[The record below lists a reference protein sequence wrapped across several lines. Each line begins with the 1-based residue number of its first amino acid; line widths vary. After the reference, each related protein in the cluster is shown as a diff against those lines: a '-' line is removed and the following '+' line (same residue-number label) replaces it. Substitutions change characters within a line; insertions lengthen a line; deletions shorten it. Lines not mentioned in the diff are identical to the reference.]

1 MNLKDFKRELDNG
14 SLSRESITQLIRMA
28 EEQQEVIRN
37 LKAKTRFS
45 NYLKI
50 AQENLALEEALII
63 TREQRD
69 FYKRACGSKDGQ
81 PSYLLKSFT

>member
-14 SLSRESITQLIRMA
+14 SLSRESITKLIRMA

-69 FYKRACGSKDGQ
+69 FYKSACGSKDGQ